1 MLQSMGSQR
10 VGHDVTPEQLWQL
23 LPVGKSSL
31 HCPLS
36 RTAVPQVLS
45 QALPLLLSLA
55 TSREVD
61 RISPVFQIEKLR
73 FRTVSGYLKDTQL
86 FNNRTR
92 IQTQVV
98 GFRILC
104 IRLSS
109 WQIQHFPCSWL
120 FIKAAPCLTVVWVE
134 TWIFSIMFLCP
145 CSFLTIISNHILA
158 LSSLPKSDFIQ
169 SPCLAYSL
177 VLTEQRMSWRIS

>member
-36 RTAVPQVLS
+36 GTAVPQVLS

-109 WQIQHFPCSWL
+109 WQTQHFPCSWL

-145 CSFLTIISNHILA
+145 CSFL
-158 LSSLPKSDFIQ
+158 SSPTTSMRCPLFPKVTSYKA
-169 SPCLAYSL
+169 PAW
-177 VLTEQRMSWRIS
+177 LTPSS